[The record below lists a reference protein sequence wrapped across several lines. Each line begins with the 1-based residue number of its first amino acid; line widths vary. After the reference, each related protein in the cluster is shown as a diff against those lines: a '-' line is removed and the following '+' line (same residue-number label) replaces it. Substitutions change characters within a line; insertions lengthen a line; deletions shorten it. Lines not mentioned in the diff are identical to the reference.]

1 MSHEF
6 TSRLRRLGAGTAA
19 ILLIAGAAACGGGG
33 SDRAERSDG
42 KMKSML
48 GGSEGNRTS
57 DRGGDERRGD
67 RDGGERSSG
76 ERSNGERGN
85 GERSGGETQAGE
97 TIRMGSGGSSSRAD
111 NFDRRV
117 RIVNNSR
124 QTISLLKGSPTS
136 DNDWGQ
142 DRIPTLTLSAGQ
154 STIVDFNDNN
164 GECRYDLQAT
174 FQDGS
179 TREQRDVNICQVSQW
194 IVTSD
199 GASAR

>member
-1 MSHEF
+1 MSQSF
-6 TSRLRRLGAGTAA
+6 TSRLRRFGAGTAA
-19 ILLIAGAAACGGGG
+19 ILLIAGAAACGGG
-33 SDRAERSDG
+33 SDSADRGDG

-48 GGSEGNRTS
+48 GGSEGNRS
-57 DRGGDERRGD
+57 GD
-67 RDGGERSSG
+67 RDGGERSD
-76 ERSNGERGN
+76 GERGN
-85 GERSGGETQAGE
+85 GERGNSEPANGERSGGQTGGETV
-97 TIRMGSGGSSSRAD
+97 RMGSDSERAGAD

-117 RIVNNSR
+117 RIVNNSG

-136 DNDWGQ
+136 DDNWGQ

-179 TREQRDVNICQVSQW
+179 TREQRNVNICQVSEW
-194 IVTSD
+194 IVTGD